1 MKSNS
6 TIDRNSFLYNP
17 KTYTIASFIVGYLLI
32 GDLDAL
38 EQNAL
43 GNWLMTVAQ
52 ILEAN
57 SAIQQAIEEKFQ
69 GNSYN
74 INSKQYKNGGS
85 PYMNNEPLLDYLSK
99 DEQTIKQL
107 QEMVDKL
114 KEKLD
119 NISS

>member
-6 TIDRNSFLYNP
+6 SDYRNSFLYNP
-17 KTYTIASFIVGYLLI
+17 KTYTIASVIVGYLLI

-38 EQNAL
+38 QQNAL

-74 INSKQYKNGGS
+74 INSKQFKNGGS
-85 PYMNNEPLLDYLSK
+85 PYMNNDPLLNYLSK
-99 DEQTIKQL
+99 DEQTIQEL
-107 QEMVDKL
+107 QDMVNKL

-119 NISS
+119 KLST

>member
-1 MKSNS
+1 MKSHTN
-6 TIDRNSFLYNP
+6 DYRHSFLYNP
-17 KTYTIASFIVGYLLI
+17 KTYTVASMIVGYLLI

-38 EQNAL
+38 QQNAI

-57 SAIQQAIEEKFQ
+57 SAIQQAIEERFQ

-85 PYMNNEPLLDYLSK
+85 PYMNDDGLLDYLSK
-99 DEQTIKQL
+99 DEQTIKEL
-107 QEMVDKL
+107 QDMVNKL

-119 NISS
+119 KLSS